1 MNAGAAWGS
10 YDPRTTTTPN
20 TYLFS
25 PLDVAAVNAAG
36 AQSIKPLGFSGG
48 EQIGYNRQFGRF
60 VLGLEADLD
69 YLHLNGA
76 ANSGA
81 KLYPVGSELRELR

>member
-1 MNAGAAWGS
+1 
-10 YDPRTTTTPN
+10 
-20 TYLFS
+20 
-25 PLDVAAVNAAG
+25 LDVAAVNAAG